1 MKFKIGK
8 VKIFVYLFIVNC
20 INCIHLIYNSEE
32 TLKK

>member
-20 INCIHLIYNSEE
+20 INCIYIKYIIV
-32 TLKK
+32 KKH